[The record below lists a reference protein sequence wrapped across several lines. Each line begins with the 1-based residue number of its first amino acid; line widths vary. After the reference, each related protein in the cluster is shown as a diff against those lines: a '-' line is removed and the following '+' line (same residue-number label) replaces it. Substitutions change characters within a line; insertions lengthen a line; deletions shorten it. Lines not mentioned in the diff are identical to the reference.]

1 MLLHAPYQHVQE
13 PAAPSKSLG
22 QPRDRHWL
30 TATSHRKRMIFWL
43 CCKQRQHS
51 YQFSWGLNSLQ
62 LTSDDPSVLATAML
76 VPPWCDTKGQH
87 WCPQRHQAQVSSLCP
102 HVRPGACPK
111 ATAILAAWCTCQPH
125 ENQPLAHLHHP
136 QSPVAEVVLY
146 HTKKSK
152 NLPKNLLQPI
162 RCSGKKTKGYVFN
175 PVYFHHLHF
184 W

>member
-1 MLLHAPYQHVQE
+1 
-13 PAAPSKSLG
+13 
-22 QPRDRHWL
+22 
-30 TATSHRKRMIFWL
+30 MIFWL

-102 HVRPGACPK
+102 HGRPGACPK

-146 HTKKSK
+146 HTKKK
-152 NLPKNLLQPI
+152 AKTYPKI
-162 RCSGKKTKGYVFN
+162 SFN
-175 PVYFHHLHF
+175 PLDALERKPKVMFLTQFIFITCTSGDLRLEMNMRKGRGKTTRHCTVPPPALYFL
-184 W
+184 